1 MIVAEQLGKTFDE
14 FVAVHEVSL
23 DVAPGE
29 VLALLGP
36 NGAGKTT
43 TIRMLTAI
51 LKPTRGRASVA
62 GFDVVQQPDDV
73 RRMVG
78 VLTEHHGLYTRNQG
92 DEYLDFFGEMY
103 GLTKAVR
110 RQRSAALL
118 ERFGLADAAKR
129 RIGEY
134 SKGMRQK
141 LSLIRAMLHDPAA
154 LLLDEPT
161 SAMDPESAKQVRDA
175 ILELRRDHR
184 TVILSTHNLN
194 EAELLADK
202 IAIIRKGRIVAS
214 GSPAELKQR
223 LMGPAEM
230 EVRLAQP
237 LNGVVKDLHGL
248 VMVGD
253 TGEQWLRYT
262 SGQPEVDNP
271 QVLAKL
277 AGLGVPVVTLSE
289 VPRSLE
295 SVYLQ
300 IMGAEATEEAAR

>member
-62 GFDVVQQPDDV
+62 GYDVVQRPDAV
-73 RRMVG
+73 RRVVG
-78 VLTEHHGLYTRNQG
+78 VLTEHHGLYTRSQG

-103 GLTKAVR
+103 GLSKAVR
-110 RQRSAALL
+110 RQRSATLL

-230 EVRLAQP
+230 ELRLAQP

-248 VMVGD
+248 VTVRAV
-253 TGEQWLRYT
+253 GEQWLRYT

-300 IMGAEATEEAAR
+300 IMGAQATEEATR